1 MEQTLKKLKRF
12 TKKYDTMAESIKRN
26 YKSPFHVLVS
36 TMLSTRTKDSTTY
49 EASRRLFSEIKSPKD
64 LMSINVKRLEKLIYP
79 VGFYKTKA
87 RHLKEMAKIL
97 CKEFDCK
104 VPSNINDLMKLP
116 GVGRKVANL
125 VLALSFNKDA
135 ICVDTHVHRI
145 SNRLGW
151 VHTKNPAETEKEL
164 EKKFPKKYWKDI
176 NHILV
181 SFGQNVCKPVSPNCK
196 ECPVKNECK
205 YYKEKRK

>member
-36 TMLSTRTKDSTTY
+36 TMLSTRTKDSTTH